1 MYTIF
6 NIKTNKIIIEILQ
19 MYINNFKYLTST
31 LNTVD
36 LKFIKNGKIFFILN
50 CIEFKT
56 FKFDQIENKKSYYV
70 KYHKR
75 RVYQEYDYIN
85 DQMNL

>member
-6 NIKTNKIIIEILQ
+6 NLKINKIIIEILQ

-36 LKFIKNGKIFFILN
+36 LKFIKNDKIFYILN
-50 CIEFKT
+50 CIELKT
-56 FKFDQIENKKSYYV
+56 FKFDQIENKKSYV

-75 RVYQEYDYIN
+75 RVYQQYDYIT
-85 DQMNL
+85 DRMNL